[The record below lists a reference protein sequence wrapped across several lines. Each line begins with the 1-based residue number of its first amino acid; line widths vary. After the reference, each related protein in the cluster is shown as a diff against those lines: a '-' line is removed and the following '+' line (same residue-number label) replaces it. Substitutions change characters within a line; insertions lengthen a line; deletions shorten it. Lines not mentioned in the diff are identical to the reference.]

1 MYSIYQLGLTKN
13 VMLTGQISPVEV
25 KNEMEWADIYIQPSI
40 QEGFC
45 NAVLEAQAMGLLCI
59 VTDADGLSENVLDGK
74 TGWVVP
80 KRSPEELSKKIINI
94 LTMDDDRLNQ
104 IRKYAAKRVINEFN
118 LEFQSQ
124 LFRDFYY

>member
-1 MYSIYQLGLTKN
+1 
-13 VMLTGQISPVEV
+13 MLTGQISPVEV

-59 VTDADGLSENVLDGK
+59 VTDADGLSENILDEK

-80 KRSPEELSKKIINI
+80 KRSPKKITEKIINI
-94 LTMDDDRLNQ
+94 LSMDDDRLNQ
-104 IRKYAAKRVINEFN
+104 IRKYAVKRVINEFN
-118 LEFQSQ
+118 LERQSQ